1 MSYMSLKDLILL
13 INAEDLI
20 FKLYSYYDVNS
31 FNDLSKLINTP
42 AGTISKWKQR
52 NSVNAIKKKCREL
65 GIYNEIFGDTNTQC
79 IDNNSGI
86 NALNNSGTQ
95 KQSIENKS
103 TLNFDE
109 DIIALLGTASTIITS
124 SNKDSFKKHIKNW
137 IVDNL

>member
-1 MSYMSLKDLILL
+1 MSLKDLILL